1 VLASPDRE
9 ITFKVPP
16 GDAAEL
22 SEGTP
27 VTFSYRSSS
36 YPAHLSQ
43 APATPLGGVVPI
55 VALFDPPSKPL
66 PFGSIGSVS
75 YRLSLGKGVIVPI
88 SALQTSGNQEFVFA
102 VRDGKAVK
110 ETLSIVGESGTDAA
124 TEGLEPGTRI
134 ILNPPPGLLD
144 GSKVSIAAV
153 GASNG

>member
-22 SEGTP
+22 SEGTS

-36 YPAHLSQ
+36 YPAHISQ

-55 VALFDPPSKPL
+55 VALFDSLSKPL
-66 PFGSIGSVS
+66 PFGAIGSVS

-88 SALQTSGNQEFVFA
+88 SSLQTSGNQEFVFA
-102 VRDGKAVK
+102 VQDGKAVK
-110 ETLSIVGESGTDAA
+110 VPLSVIGESGTEAA
-124 TEGLEPGTRI
+124 TVGLKPGTRI
-134 ILNPPPGLLD
+134 VLNPPPGLLD
-144 GSKVSIAAV
+144 GSKVTIAAAD
-153 GASNG
+153 ASNG